1 MSLSADFVVIPHS
14 ATSRAAGDDISITIS
29 WNSGVN
35 AIQYVMT
42 AYTLLH
48 VKSQ

>member
-35 AIQYVMT
+35 VIQNET
-42 AYTLLH
+42 REYTLWH
-48 VKSQ
+48 VVSQ